1 MKIIALS
8 MLFSQILTPV
18 NASFNSP
25 INLENPRVVPI
36 FGQPEGI
43 TSSDA
48 GWSGYLYSPRI
59 VFSAAHSHYRFDNSG
74 KRILSEPALVTVGK
88 PNSSALD
95 QMGRVKVIK
104 TFLADFKQNNYRQPL
119 NDFIV
124 YVLERDL
131 VPISKGNLLT
141 AVIEKE
147 LVAVQS
153 EVRLH
158 GYGEFQDRCA
168 PGEAPPCKKDWSDP
182 KMRTSEFPRSPTG
195 IMKLVAP
202 SYFPWMSSDQK
213 TNLANETLVSDN
225 LACSGDSG
233 GPVTTIYKGT
243 PYYLGVALSGS
254 NTRACGAGG
263 VDDPTKAF
271 GYFSPVYKHL
281 DLIKAAED
289 FIEANPAT
297 TSKTTATTSKTTITC
312 SKGKSVKKI
321 SGANPKCPK
330 GFKRT

>member
-1 MKIIALS
+1 MMRRSMKIIALS

-104 TFLADFKQNNYRQPL
+104 TFLADFKRNNVGPL

-147 LVAVQS
+147 LVAVQT

-182 KMRTSEFPRSPTG
+182 KMRTSELPRSPTG

-202 SYFPWMSSDQK
+202 SYFPWMNSDQRSA
-213 TNLANETLVSDN
+213 LADETLLSDN

-233 GPVTTIYKGT
+233 GPLTAFYKGESV
-243 PYYLGVALSGS
+243 YLGTTPTGF
-254 NTRACGAGG
+254 TPGYYCGAGSSRIT
-263 VDDPTKAF
+263 DKPS

-289 FIEANPAT
+289 FIKANSVT
-297 TSKTTATTSKTTITC
+297 TSKSTITC

>member
-1 MKIIALS
+1 MRRFITIIALS
-8 MLFSQILTPV
+8 ILFFQVFTPA
-18 NASFNSP
+18 NASLNAP
-25 INLENPRVVPI
+25 VNLENPRVVPI
-36 FGQPEGI
+36 FGQPEGV
-43 TSSDA
+43 TSDNA
-48 GWSGYLYSPRI
+48 GWSGYLYLPRV
-59 VFSAAHSHYRFDNSG
+59 VFSAAHSNYKFDNNRN
-74 KRILSEPALVTVGK
+74 RILSEPALITVGK
-88 PNSSALD
+88 PNSSASD

-104 TFLADFKQNNYRQPL
+104 TFVGDYKLTSGGSV
-119 NDFIV
+119 NDFII

-141 AVIEKE
+141 AEIEKE

-153 EVRLH
+153 EVKIH
-158 GYGEFQDRCA
+158 GYGEYQDRC
-168 PGEAPPCKKDWSDP
+168 PGQPGPCKKTDFRDP
-182 KMRTSEFPRSPTG
+182 KMRTSELPRSPTE

-213 TNLANETLVSDN
+213 ANLANETLVSDN

-243 PYYLGVALSGS
+243 PYYLGSALSGS
-254 NTRACGAGG
+254 NTRACGAGF

-297 TSKTTATTSKTTITC
+297 TSKTTITC
-312 SKGKSVKKI
+312 SKGKLVKKI

-330 GFKRT
+330 GYKKK

>member
-1 MKIIALS
+1 MRRFIKILTLS
-8 MLFSQILTPV
+8 LLFSQILSPV

-36 FGQPEGI
+36 FGQPEGL
-43 TSSDA
+43 TSPYA

-59 VFSAAHSHYRFDNSG
+59 VFSAAHSNYKFDNNG
-74 KRILSEPALVTVGK
+74 KRILDEPALITVGK
-88 PNSSALD
+88 PNSKASD
-95 QMGRVKVIK
+95 KTGRVKVIK
-104 TFLADFKQNNYRQPL
+104 TFVADYKRNNVVGGL

-131 VPISKGNLLT
+131 ESISNGKLLT
-141 AVIEKE
+141 ADVEREMI
-147 LVAVQS
+147 AIQT
-153 EVRLH
+153 EVRMH

-182 KMRTSEFPRSPTG
+182 KMRTSELPRSPTG

-202 SYFPWMSSDQK
+202 SYFPWMNSDQRSA
-213 TNLANETLVSDN
+213 LADETLLSDN

-233 GPVTTIYKGT
+233 GPLTALYKGESV
-243 PYYLGVALSGS
+243 YLGTTPLGF
-254 NTRACGAGG
+254 TPGYYCGAGSSRTTDKPSG
-263 VDDPTKAF
+263 F
-271 GYFSPVYKHL
+271 FSPVYKHL

-289 FIEANPAT
+289 FIKANSVT
-297 TSKTTATTSKTTITC
+297 TSKSTITC

-321 SGANPKCPK
+321 SGVNPKCPK

>member
-1 MKIIALS
+1 MRRFIKILTLS
-8 MLFSQILTPV
+8 LLFSQILSPV

-36 FGQPEGI
+36 FGQPVGV
-43 TSSDA
+43 TSSDV

-74 KRILSEPALVTVGK
+74 NRILEEAQLITVGK
-88 PNSSALD
+88 PNSKASD
-95 QMGRVKVIK
+95 KTGRVKVIK
-104 TFLADFKQNNYRQPL
+104 TFVADYKRNNVVGGL

-131 VPISKGNLLT
+131 ESISNGKLLT
-141 AVIEKE
+141 ADVEREMI
-147 LVAVQS
+147 AIQT
-153 EVRLH
+153 EVRMH

-182 KMRTSEFPRSPTG
+182 KMRTSELPRSPTG

-202 SYFPWMSSDQK
+202 SYFPWMNSDQRSA
-213 TNLANETLVSDN
+213 LADETLLSDN

-233 GPVTTIYKGT
+233 GPLTALYKGESV
-243 PYYLGVALSGS
+243 YLGTTPLGF
-254 NTRACGAGG
+254 TPGYYCGAGSSRTT
-263 VDDPTKAF
+263 DKPS

-281 DLIKAAED
+281 DQIKAAED
-289 FIEANPAT
+289 FIKANSVT
-297 TSKTTATTSKTTITC
+297 TSKSTITC

-321 SGANPKCPK
+321 SGVNPKCPK

>member
-1 MKIIALS
+1 MLTLS
-8 MLFSQILTPV
+8 LLFSQILTPA
-18 NASFNSP
+18 NASLNSP

-36 FGQPEGI
+36 FGQPEGV
-43 TSSDA
+43 TSPYA

-59 VFSAAHSHYRFDNSG
+59 VLSAAHSNYKFDDNG
-74 KRILSEPALVTVGK
+74 KRILDEPALITVGK
-88 PNSSALD
+88 PNSSASD
-95 QMGRVKVIK
+95 QTGRVKVIK
-104 TFLADFKQNNYRQPL
+104 TFIGDYQLTSSGGV

-141 AVIEKE
+141 AEIEKE

-153 EVRLH
+153 EVAIH
-158 GYGEFQDRCA
+158 GYGEYQDRC
-168 PGEAPPCKKDWSDP
+168 PGQPGPCKKDWRDP
-182 KMRTSEFPRSPTG
+182 KMRTSELPRSPTG

-202 SYFPWMSSDQK
+202 SYFPWMHSDQK
-213 TNLANETLVSDN
+213 TNFANETLVSDN

-233 GPVTTIYKGT
+233 GPVTTVYKGT
-243 PYYLGVALSGS
+243 SYYLGIALSGS
-254 NTRACGAGG
+254 NVRACGAGV

-289 FIEANPAT
+289 FIKANPAN
-297 TSKTTATTSKTTITC
+297 TSKSTITC
-312 SKGKSVKKI
+312 IKGKLEKKVT
-321 SGANPKCPK
+321 GANPKCPK
-330 GFKRT
+330 GFKKK

>member
-1 MKIIALS
+1 MRKFIAIIALS
-8 MLFSQILTPV
+8 ILFSQILTPA
-18 NASFNSP
+18 NASLNSP

-36 FGQPEGI
+36 FGQPEGV
-43 TSSDA
+43 TSDNA

-59 VFSAAHSHYRFDNSG
+59 IFSAAHSNYKFDNNRN
-74 KRILSEPALVTVGK
+74 RILSEPALITVGK
-88 PNSSALD
+88 PNSSASD
-95 QMGRVKVIK
+95 QTGRVKVIK
-104 TFLADFKQNNYRQPL
+104 TFVGDYKLTFSGSV

-141 AVIEKE
+141 AEIEKE

-153 EVRLH
+153 EVEIH
-158 GYGEFQDRCA
+158 GYGEYQDRC
-168 PGEAPPCKKDWSDP
+168 PGQPGPCKKTDFRDP
-182 KMRTSEFPRSPTG
+182 KMRTSELPRSPTG

-213 TNLANETLVSDN
+213 ANLANETLVSDN

-233 GPVTTIYKGT
+233 GPVTTIYKGAT
-243 PYYLGVALSGS
+243 YYLGSALSGS
-254 NTRACGAGG
+254 NTRACGAGF
-263 VDDPTKAF
+263 VDDPTQAF

-281 DLIKAAED
+281 NLIKAAED

-297 TSKTTATTSKTTITC
+297 TSKTTITC
-312 SKGKSVKKI
+312 SKGKSIKKI

-330 GFKRT
+330 GFKKK

>member
-1 MKIIALS
+1 MRRFIKILTLS
-8 MLFSQILTPV
+8 LLFSQILSPV

-36 FGQPEGI
+36 FGQPEGL
-43 TSSDA
+43 TSPYA

-59 VFSAAHSHYRFDNSG
+59 VFSAAHSNYKFDNNG
-74 KRILSEPALVTVGK
+74 KRILDEPALITVGK
-88 PNSSALD
+88 PNSKASD
-95 QMGRVKVIK
+95 KTGRVKVIK
-104 TFLADFKQNNYRQPL
+104 TFVADYKRNNVVGGL

-131 VPISKGNLLT
+131 ESISNGKLLT
-141 AVIEKE
+141 ADVEREMI
-147 LVAVQS
+147 AIQT
-153 EVRLH
+153 EVRMH

-182 KMRTSEFPRSPTG
+182 KMRTSELPRSPTG

-202 SYFPWMSSDQK
+202 SYFPWMNSDQRSA
-213 TNLANETLVSDN
+213 LADETLLSDN

-233 GPVTTIYKGT
+233 GPLTALYKGESV
-243 PYYLGVALSGS
+243 YLGTTPLGF
-254 NTRACGAGG
+254 TPGYYCGAGSSRTT
-263 VDDPTKAF
+263 DKPS

-289 FIEANPAT
+289 FIKANSVT
-297 TSKTTATTSKTTITC
+297 TSKSTITC

-321 SGANPKCPK
+321 SGVNPKCPK

>member
-1 MKIIALS
+1 MRRFIKILTLS
-8 MLFSQILTPV
+8 LLFSQILSPV

-36 FGQPEGI
+36 FGQPVGV

-74 KRILSEPALVTVGK
+74 NRILEEAQLITVGK
-88 PNSSALD
+88 PNSKASD
-95 QMGRVKVIK
+95 KTGRVKVIK
-104 TFLADFKQNNYRQPL
+104 TFVADYKRNNVVGGL

-131 VPISKGNLLT
+131 ESISNGKLLT
-141 AVIEKE
+141 ADVEREMI
-147 LVAVQS
+147 AIQT
-153 EVRLH
+153 EVRMH

-182 KMRTSEFPRSPTG
+182 KMRTSELPRSPTG

-202 SYFPWMSSDQK
+202 SYFPWMNSDQRSA
-213 TNLANETLVSDN
+213 LADETLLSDN

-233 GPVTTIYKGT
+233 GPLTALYKGESV
-243 PYYLGVALSGS
+243 YLGTTPLGF
-254 NTRACGAGG
+254 TPGYYCGAGSSRTT
-263 VDDPTKAF
+263 DKPS

-289 FIEANPAT
+289 FIKANSVT
-297 TSKTTATTSKTTITC
+297 TSKSTITC

-321 SGANPKCPK
+321 SGVNPKCPK

>member
-1 MKIIALS
+1 
-8 MLFSQILTPV
+8 
-18 NASFNSP
+18 
-25 INLENPRVVPI
+25 VPI
-36 FGQPEGI
+36 FGQPVGV

-74 KRILSEPALVTVGK
+74 NRILEEAQLITVGK
-88 PNSSALD
+88 PNSKASD
-95 QMGRVKVIK
+95 KTGRVKVIK
-104 TFLADFKQNNYRQPL
+104 TFVADYKRNNVVGGL

-131 VPISKGNLLT
+131 ESISNGKLLT
-141 AVIEKE
+141 ADVEREMI
-147 LVAVQS
+147 AIQT
-153 EVRLH
+153 EVRMH

-182 KMRTSEFPRSPTG
+182 KMRTSELPRSPTG

-202 SYFPWMSSDQK
+202 SYFPWMNSDQRSA
-213 TNLANETLVSDN
+213 LADETLLSDN

-233 GPVTTIYKGT
+233 GPLTALYKGESV
-243 PYYLGVALSGS
+243 YLGTTPLGF
-254 NTRACGAGG
+254 TPGYYCGAGSSRTTDKPSG
-263 VDDPTKAF
+263 F
-271 GYFSPVYKHL
+271 FSPVYKHL

-289 FIEANPAT
+289 FIKANSVT
-297 TSKTTATTSKTTITC
+297 TSKSTITC

-321 SGANPKCPK
+321 SGVNPKCPK